1 MKRNSKM
8 RRWFALFMGVIM
20 ALNMM
25 LGLPVTKRAY
35 AAEAAA
41 TPSYTKSIT
50 NDGQVADSYTISL
63 DVTGK
68 DQKTTSS
75 ETTTTK
81 APTDVVLVID
91 MSYSMYDKDGT
102 ATDYYGNPSTKSYAL
117 SKALVSKSGW
127 SVDGGLLYDLLND
140 SSNDM
145 RFAVVSFSD
154 TATTQTGFTTDLDTL
169 YSAVWACNG
178 QYGNETDTEA
188 GLAQAQTVLANARAD
203 ANKAVIFI
211 TDGDPN
217 YVNRS
222 QTDFNTAANA
232 TYAKAEAMAG
242 SVDSFYA
249 LSYNYKGGDPD
260 TFLNTLAGKF
270 ATSGV
275 YKSSG
280 INAVKTAL
288 QDAANKASTKT
299 TETVTPMTGVS
310 ITDTLSQYV
319 KLNGTPSVS
328 VTSGT
333 DADFDSSKVTISK
346 DGDEKVIKAD
356 FGNYALKDGVTYT
369 LQIPVVPSQTAQDEA
384 DKADADI
391 SKFPSNGSASL
402 AYSYGTSA
410 STTDY
415 AEKPQIAVKKADQV
429 TVTFDS
435 QGGSTVAAQKIN
447 KGATASEPQA
457 PTREG
462 YTFDRWYTSADCI
475 HEFDFANAI
484 NADTT
489 VYAGWKKDIT
499 PITTFDISKTLQ
511 VNGKDKTPKADFT
524 FTLTP
529 KDGAPAIANAVAS
542 IPSGADLTDKAYA
555 STAAVNLSNVA
566 WTAEGTYTYTI
577 AEKQNDG
584 FTAEYPQR
592 EKMEYDSSAYTLTVK
607 VVEQDGKYVVSEMT
621 ITDKSGAKVDKA
633 AFTNNY
639 TYTAPTIKTTDLTV
653 NKTVTGKNAPDGQA
667 FSFTIQFT
675 ANDQQDGYNETAP
688 VVKSSDDTGLTTET
702 TLAYGT
708 PATFTLKNG
717 QSVTFTVPE
726 GTTYSVTEAGVDYFT
741 PSVTVTSGGTAQD
754 AVTGT
759 KSNSLTANGTAAE
772 GANTAAFTNDYDKP
786 ENPLTGLVDKNGPF
800 VLVSLLAVAAI
811 AGYAVDSRRRRSN
824 R

>member
-1 MKRNSKM
+1 MKKKF
-8 RRWFALFMGVIM
+8 WGKAAAFALTAAMTAGAAV
-20 ALNMM
+20 
-25 LGLPVTKRAY
+25 LPAFG
-35 AAEAAA
+35 AETEAPAH
-41 TPSYTKSIT
+41 TKSIT
-50 NDGQVADSYTISL
+50 NDGEVADSYTISL
-63 DVTGK
+63 DVTGR

-91 MSYSMYDKDGT
+91 MSYSMYDEDGT
-102 ATDYYGNPSTKSYAL
+102 ATDYYGNALTKSNAL

-127 SVDGGLLYDLLND
+127 SVDSGLLYDLLND

-154 TATTQTGFTTDLDTL
+154 TASTQTGFTTDLDTL

-188 GLAQAQTVLANARAD
+188 GLAQAQTVLADARAD

-217 YVNRS
+217 YVNGA

-249 LSYNYKGGDPD
+249 LPYNYKGGDPD

-270 ATSGV
+270 TKSGV
-275 YKSSG
+275 YQSSG
-280 INAVKTAL
+280 INALKTAM

-299 TETVTPMTGVS
+299 TETVTPMTSVS
-310 ITDTLSQYV
+310 ITDTLSKYV
-319 KLNGTPSVS
+319 KLNGDPAVS

-333 DADFDSSKVTISK
+333 DADFDASKVSITK
-346 DGDEKVIKAD
+346 DGDQKVIKAD
-356 FGNYALKDGVTYT
+356 FGSYALKDGVTYT

-384 DKADADI
+384 DKADTET
-391 SKFPSNGSASL
+391 STFPSNESASL
-402 AYSYGTSA
+402 GYSYGTA
-410 STTDY
+410 AGTADY
-415 AEKPQIAVKKADQV
+415 TETPKIAVKKADQV

-435 QGGSTVAAQKIN
+435 QGGSDVAAQKIN
-447 KGATASEPQA
+447 KGATAAKPED

-475 HEFDFANAI
+475 HEFDFANAV

-489 VYAGWKKDIT
+489 VYAGWKKNIV

-529 KDGAPAIANAVAS
+529 QNGAPAIDNAIAS
-542 IPSGADLTDKAYA
+542 IPSGADLTDGAYA
-555 STAAVNLSNVA
+555 GKAAVNLSNVP

-577 AEKQNDG
+577 AEVQGQG
-584 FTAEYPQR
+584 FTPEYALR
-592 EKMEYDSSAYTLTVK
+592 EKMEYDASEYTLTVK
-607 VVEQDGKYVVSEMT
+607 VVEQDGRYVVSEMT
-621 ITDKSGAKVDKA
+621 IEDKNGAKVDDVT
-633 AFTNNY
+633 FTNKY
-639 TYTAPTIKTTDLTV
+639 TYTTPTITTTDLTV
-653 NKTVTGKNAPDGQA
+653 SKTVTGKNAPKDQA

-675 ANDQQDGYNETAP
+675 ANADKDGYNETMP
-688 VVKSSDDTGLTTET
+688 VVKTSDDTGLTTET
-702 TLAYGT
+702 ALSYDT
-708 PATFTLKNG
+708 PVTFSLKDG

-726 GTTYSVTEAGVDYFT
+726 GTAYSVTEAGAEYFT
-741 PSVTVTSGGTAQD
+741 PSVTVTSGGAAKGAQ
-754 AVTGT
+754 AGT
-759 KSNSLTANGTAAE
+759 KSNSLTAQDTAAA
-772 GANTAAFTNDYDKP
+772 GANSAAFSNAYDKP
-786 ENPLTGLVDKNGPF
+786 ENPLTGIVEKNGPF
-800 VLVSLLAVAAI
+800 LLIAVIAIVGI
-811 AGYAVDSRRRRSN
+811 AGFLVDRRRRLG